1 VSLDLGGGNVCICF
15 NGGDPMRVVVIVASM
30 LVLTTP
36 SEASKSCMTKAE
48 AREHFGSVH
57 IYWHGKGHCW
67 DATSARRHSQIRQAQ
82 KKIKEPKWRK
92 SMSRMLAEEE
102 PGPSRKSMSEI
113 STSEIPLGAEPV
125 QSPWVNRWVD
135 IESSQ
140 PAVDT
145 RWVDIVQVAPPLIAE
160 RKIEPIVTP
169 RGVVIVVSGITLTL
183 AIVLFV
189 GMIYE
194 RPTSRR
200 NTRWAG

>member
-1 VSLDLGGGNVCICF
+1 MGQSLGRY
-15 NGGDPMRVVVIVASM
+15 RVVTA
-30 LVLTTP
+30 
-36 SEASKSCMTKAE
+36 
-48 AREHFGSVH
+48 
-57 IYWHGKGHCW
+57 
-67 DATSARRHSQIRQAQ
+67 
-82 KKIKEPKWRK
+82 
-92 SMSRMLAEEE
+92 
-102 PGPSRKSMSEI
+102 
-113 STSEIPLGAEPV
+113 
-125 QSPWVNRWVD
+125 
-135 IESSQ
+135 
-140 PAVDT
+140 AVDT

>member
-1 VSLDLGGGNVCICF
+1 
-15 NGGDPMRVVVIVASM
+15 
-30 LVLTTP
+30 
-36 SEASKSCMTKAE
+36 
-48 AREHFGSVH
+48 
-57 IYWHGKGHCW
+57 
-67 DATSARRHSQIRQAQ
+67 
-82 KKIKEPKWRK
+82 
-92 SMSRMLAEEE
+92 
-102 PGPSRKSMSEI
+102 
-113 STSEIPLGAEPV
+113 V